1 MSEES
6 AAEKLMNALISKMES
21 MDNTIHSLKAENK
34 VIKQHIS
41 NPTGLL
47 KKMGFISVK
56 TPFAE
61 GVMPDVFRGGPD
73 DILKDESSIGSS
85 LSFTNEE
92 IHSMDWND
100 IHELAE
106 TAKDSGN
113 VGNAALME

>member
-21 MDNTIHSLKAENK
+21 MDNTIQSLKTENTL
-34 VIKQHIS
+34 IKQHIS

-61 GVMPDVFRGGPD
+61 GVMPDIFRGGPD
-73 DILKDESSIGSS
+73 DILKEETTDSN

-92 IHSMDWND
+92 IHSMDWNE

-106 TAKDSGN
+106 SAKDSGN
-113 VGNAALME
+113 VGNATLME

>member
-6 AAEKLMNALISKMES
+6 AAEKLMTALISKMES
-21 MDNTIHSLKAENK
+21 MDNTIKSLKTENE

-61 GVMPDVFRGGPD
+61 GVMPDIFRGGPD
-73 DILKDESSIGSS
+73 DVLKEDTHDSN

-113 VGNAALME
+113 VGNATLME